1 MTAIEIDANDARER
15 LKELG
20 ENWQVSEDGKALEC
34 KFKFRNFSEAF
45 GFMARSALS
54 AEKLNHHPDWFN
66 CYNRVNVKL
75 TTHDKG
81 GLTELDFRL
90 AKAMNRAAA
99 GMQPPG

>member
-1 MTAIEIDANDARER
+1 MTAIEIGEAEARER

-20 ENWQVSEDGKALEC
+20 EGWLLREDGKALER
-34 KFKFRNFSEAF
+34 KFKFRNFNEAF

-66 CYNRVNVKL
+66 CWNRVNVVL

-99 GMQPPG
+99 GL

>member
-1 MTAIEIDANDARER
+1 MTAIEIGAAEARER
-15 LKELG
+15 LEELG
-20 ENWQVSEDGKALEC
+20 EGWQIGEDGKTLER
-34 KFKFRNFSEAF
+34 KFKFRNFNEAF
-45 GFMARSALS
+45 GFMTRSALS

-66 CYNRVNVKL
+66 CWNRVNVTL

-99 GMQPPG
+99 GL

>member
-1 MTAIEIDANDARER
+1 MTAIEISEADARQR
-15 LKELG
+15 LEELG
-20 ENWQVSEDGKALEC
+20 EGWQLREDGKALER
-34 KFKFRNFSEAF
+34 KFKFRNFNEAF

-66 CYNRVNVKL
+66 CWNRVNVVL

-99 GMQPPG
+99 GL

>member
-1 MTAIEIDANDARER
+1 MTAIEIDATEAKQR
-15 LKELG
+15 LSELG
-20 ENWQVSEDGKALEC
+20 EDWQLSEDGKALER
-34 KFKFRNFSEAF
+34 KFKFRNFNEAF
-45 GFMARSALS
+45 GFMARCALS

-66 CYNRVNVKL
+66 CWNRVNVVL

-99 GMQPPG
+99 GL